1 MSIISSIL
9 NHGRIL
15 QDSGSSL
22 VLLSELSHYVDEISV
37 ISWKSTVKTK
47 EDPFNSI
54 KLYQVFDQDHPFSIL
69 GYFKTLRRLNSQ
81 VYIFNLMPTAYGNSN
96 IANFFGLIIPLY
108 AKWILRKNTVVIYH
122 NSTYTNNPVKL
133 GYTGL
138 LNSVRVSFLKKIEK
152 SIFTTVDTY
161 FFTETYRQVLLSI
174 FPDAKV
180 HAIHLPFF
188 QVLGTLYLN
197 GVEGEERISVTS
209 GQKPRILLFGSWGP
223 QKNPKEALEGL
234 RKLKNEGSIF
244 SLTVA
249 GGINEHFP
257 ALNESYDRM
266 FDEFK
271 DVVEKRLQYVPEEKL
286 IDLFTNTD
294 FVVIP
299 YNTPGGFSSVLAL
312 SIFFERYVIITDF
325 PEYREQAKSYRNIS
339 FYEEGDLYNKMKALI
354 TSAFLPNNSVDVII
368 KERIDAMVMEFS
380 KLIEMCLRISSMEP
394 SNTQSKST

>member
-1 MSIISSIL
+1 MSIISPIL

-37 ISWKSTVKTK
+37 ISRKSTVKTK

-81 VYIFNLMPTAYGNSN
+81 LYIFNLMPTAYGNSN
-96 IANFFGLIIPLY
+96 IANFFGLIMPLY
-108 AKWILRKNTVVIYH
+108 AKRILRKNTVVIYH
-122 NSTYTNNPVKL
+122 NSTYTNDPVKL

-138 LNSVRVSFLKKIEK
+138 LNNIRVSFLKKIEK

-161 FFTETYRQVLLSI
+161 FFTETYRHALLSI

-180 HAIHLPFF
+180 HTIHLPFF
-188 QVLGTLYLN
+188 QVLDTLYLN
-197 GVEGEERISVTS
+197 GVEGEERMSVTS
-209 GQKPRILLFGSWGP
+209 GQKPRILLFGSRGP
-223 QKNPKEALEGL
+223 QKNLKEALEGL

-249 GGINEHFP
+249 GDINEHFP
-257 ALNESYDRM
+257 ALKESYDRM

-271 DVVEKRLQYVPEEKL
+271 DVIEKRLQYVPEKKL

-312 SIFFERYVIITDF
+312 SIFFERYAIITDF

-339 FYEEGDLYNKMKALI
+339 FYKEGDLYNKMKALI

-380 KLIEMCLRISSMEP
+380 KLIELFLQISSMEP
-394 SNTQSKST
+394 TNTQSKST

>member
-1 MSIISSIL
+1 MSIISPIL

-22 VLLSELSHYVDEISV
+22 VLLSELSHYVDEILV

-161 FFTETYRQVLLSI
+161 FFTETYRQALLSI
-174 FPDAKV
+174 FPDARV
-180 HAIHLPFF
+180 HTIL
-188 QVLGTLYLN
+188 
-197 GVEGEERISVTS
+197 S
-209 GQKPRILLFGSWGP
+209 GFGYSLLKWG
-223 QKNPKEALEGL
+223 
-234 RKLKNEGSIF
+234 
-244 SLTVA
+244 
-249 GGINEHFP
+249 
-257 ALNESYDRM
+257 
-266 FDEFK
+266 
-271 DVVEKRLQYVPEEKL
+271 
-286 IDLFTNTD
+286 
-294 FVVIP
+294 
-299 YNTPGGFSSVLAL
+299 
-312 SIFFERYVIITDF
+312 
-325 PEYREQAKSYRNIS
+325 
-339 FYEEGDLYNKMKALI
+339 
-354 TSAFLPNNSVDVII
+354 
-368 KERIDAMVMEFS
+368 
-380 KLIEMCLRISSMEP
+380 
-394 SNTQSKST
+394 